1 MFVPELWN
9 VYYRTLEGADRTNN
23 YAESAHRKLQ
33 RAFSCS
39 PPTLWKF
46 TDILKREQKAR
57 DADMALFIAGHNPPQ
72 KARKYRC
79 RSENFSINPNLSASE
94 CWKSIFFEQNQIF
107 HYQPII
113 DFLARIS
120 NNCEMDT

>member
-39 PPTLWKF
+39 HPTLLKF
-46 TDILKREQKAR
+46 IDILKREQKAR
-57 DADMALFIAGHNPPQ
+57 DADIARLLPATIHL
-72 KARKYRC
+72 RKP
-79 RSENFSINPNLSASE
+79 ENTE
-94 CWKSIFFEQNQIF
+94 MQIREF
-107 HYQPII
+107 
-113 DFLARIS
+113 
-120 NNCEMDT
+120 